1 VACLQTCGQLQQRYQ
16 RASARERVSS
26 SSVKVAYVLYPDF
39 TALDLIGP
47 YEVISVW
54 PDVELHWVATTPG
67 PIRTD
72 HGLAMLPT
80 AMPADLPDPDLLV
93 IPGSSKPLGPL
104 KDELLLSWVR
114 SVAPTAQWLTSVCTG
129 SGVYAAAGVL
139 KGRRATTHWG
149 FRENLKAMG
158 VDVVADRVVFDG
170 RFVTGAGVSAGID
183 MALALTARVHG
194 DELAKAIQL
203 GIEYDPQPLFDVGA
217 PQRADASTL
226 RLAAR
231 MLLGE
236 SPLRTL
242 AGYSSRMLSDRIR
255 ALRRTAASTRR

>member
-1 VACLQTCGQLQQRYQ
+1 
-16 RASARERVSS
+16 
-26 SSVKVAYVLYPDF
+26 VKIAYVLYPDF

-54 PDVELHWVATTPG
+54 PDVELHWVARTPG

-80 AMPADLPDPDLLV
+80 ATPADLPDPDVVV

-104 KDELLLSWVR
+104 KDEVLLEWVR
-114 SVAPTAQWLTSVCTG
+114 SVVPTAQWLTSACTG
-129 SGVYAAAGVL
+129 SGVYGAAGVL

-158 VDVVADRVVFDG
+158 VEVVADRVVFDG
-170 RFVTGAGVSAGID
+170 PFVTGAGVSAGID

-217 PQRADASTL
+217 PEKADASTL

-231 MLLGE
+231 MLLGDT
-236 SPLRTL
+236 PVQTL
-242 AGYSSRMLSDRIR
+242 AGYSSRMIGDRIR
-255 ALRRTAASTRR
+255 ALRRAAASKRQ

>member
-1 VACLQTCGQLQQRYQ
+1 M
-16 RASARERVSS
+16 
-26 SSVKVAYVLYPDF
+26 KIAYVLYPDF

-80 AMPADLPDPDLLV
+80 ATPADLPDPDVVV

-104 KDELLLSWVR
+104 KDELLLDWVR
-114 SVAPTAQWLTSVCTG
+114 AVAPTAQWLASACTG
-129 SGVYAAAGVL
+129 SGVYGAAGVL
-139 KGRRATTHWG
+139 RGRRATTHWG

-158 VDVVADRVVFDG
+158 VEVVPDRVVFDG
-170 RFVTGAGVSAGID
+170 PFVTGAGVSAGID

-203 GIEYDPQPLFDVGA
+203 GIEYDPQPLFDAGA
-217 PQRADASTL
+217 PEKADASTL

-231 MLLGE
+231 MLLGDT
-236 SPLRTL
+236 PLQTL
-242 AGYSSRMLSDRIR
+242 AGYSARIVGDRVR
-255 ALRRTAASTRR
+255 ALRRAATAKRCR

>member
-1 VACLQTCGQLQQRYQ
+1 MFEG
-16 RASARERVSS
+16 
-26 SSVKVAYVLYPDF
+26 VKIAYVLYPDF

-54 PDVELHWVATTPG
+54 PGVELHWVATTPG

-72 HGLAMLPT
+72 HGLAIFPT
-80 AMPADLPDPDLLV
+80 ATPATLPDPDVVV

-104 KDELLLSWVR
+104 RDELLLNWVR

-158 VDVVADRVVFDG
+158 VEVVADRVVFDE

-194 DELAKAIQL
+194 DELARAIQL

-217 PQRADASTL
+217 PERADASTL

-231 MLLGE
+231 MLLGDR
-236 SPLRTL
+236 PLQTL
-242 AGYSSRMLSDRIR
+242 AGYSSRMLGDRVR
-255 ALRRTAASTRR
+255 ALRHAAAAKRR